1 MTSLHVSTA
10 GGIARNAF
18 NELNQ
23 DLQIEFESYSFIL
36 PYGVKGSGG
45 LARMRGAHQYY
56 AGGADR
62 SLELVMHEF
71 GEYKNLQCLIK

>member
-1 MTSLHVSTA
+1 MSVETA

-23 DLQIEFESYSFIL
+23 DLQIEFESFSIIL
-36 PYGVKGSGG
+36 PMGVAGNGG
-45 LARMRGAHQYY
+45 LARDGGAHQYY

-62 SLELVMHEF
+62 VLELVMHEF
-71 GEYKNLQCLIK
+71 GEYKNLNCLIK